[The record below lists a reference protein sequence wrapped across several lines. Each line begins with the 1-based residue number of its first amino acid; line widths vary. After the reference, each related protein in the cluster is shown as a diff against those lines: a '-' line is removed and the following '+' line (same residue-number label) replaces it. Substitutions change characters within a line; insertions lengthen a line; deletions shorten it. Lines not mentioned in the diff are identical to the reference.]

1 MKLLVI
7 FQLGGQRYGIDSDR
21 VRRIIPVVK
30 LRRIPQT
37 PEFVAGV
44 FNLQGGVVPVVDL
57 CALALGRPC
66 RRILSTR
73 ILLVDYPA
81 ADGRACALGMIA
93 ENVTETRTFDPGALQ
108 PPPLSVPDAP
118 YLGPMLKDGEGVIQV
133 VELSRLLPA
142 ALQETLFS
150 EAGAV
155 T

>member
-1 MKLLVI
+1 MPGRQGVEAAVLDGHARPI
-7 FQLGGQRYGIDSDR
+7 AR
-21 VRRIIPVVK
+21 PVEK
-30 LRRIPQT
+30 DL
-37 PEFVAGV
+37 
-44 FNLQGGVVPVVDL
+44 DL

-81 ADGRACALGMIA
+81 LDGRACALGMIA
-93 ENVTETRTFDPGALQ
+93 ENVTETRTFDPGALE

-142 ALQETLFS
+142 SLQETLFS